1 MRDIRGFSLVEILVV
16 VAIMGVLMS
25 MAVPGFIDWKRSS
38 TYREAAR
45 NLHEKMRLARNYAI
59 EQNTEYRVE
68 VDVDGGRV
76 RLTRGNRSSNSE
88 TDKYIP
94 VTLLT
99 QTLTPTELT
108 ALEAKAKAGDLA
120 DVGWEWLANVGNG
133 YRLRAH
139 SACTSTDDVDFHFN
153 TNGSAVTDYI
163 CIMTA
168 DPVPVKRFRVG
179 INVASTGRAVVEKE
193 P

>member
-1 MRDIRGFSLVEILVV
+1 MRDSRGFSLVEILVV

-25 MAVPGFIDWKRSS
+25 MAVPGFIDWKRSA

-59 EQNTEYRVE
+59 EQNTEFQVE
-68 VDVDGGRV
+68 VDVSGNRA
-76 RLTRGNRSSNSE
+76 RLNRGNRSSNSSVFIPE
-88 TDKYIP
+88 TD
-94 VTLLT
+94 
-99 QTLTPTELT
+99 
-108 ALEAKAKAGDLA
+108 
-120 DVGWEWLANVGNG
+120 WEWLANVGNG
-133 YRLRAH
+133 YVLRSGA
-139 SACTSTDDVDFHFN
+139 ACTSTNDVKFHFN
-153 TNGSAVTDYI
+153 TNGSASTFYV

-179 INVASTGRAVVEKE
+179 INIASTGRAVVEKE